1 MKQLFFGIDIPIS
14 SCAIVWRGWGFHKAW
29 CRVVQLSFE
38 IQDKDTNL
46 SLTANLLMLNASS
59 ENVTS
64 DVLGFLLH
72 GNEKLTVLTTSLL
85 FEVSFFA
92 LISIIC

>member
-1 MKQLFFGIDIPIS
+1 
-14 SCAIVWRGWGFHKAW
+14 
-29 CRVVQLSFE
+29 VQLSFE

-46 SLTANLLMLNASS
+46 SLTANLLLLNASS

-85 FEVSFFA
+85 FEVVFCFDLYSFA
-92 LISIIC
+92 IIPSFSQLPWWFLLAIFGMDD